1 MECAVC
7 YGETG
12 PFQKLCC
19 GHTFCS
25 GCVKNW
31 YLKGAAGTS
40 CPMCR
45 RPMYFRGF
53 HKVREEWDEE
63 AWEQRC
69 SEIMGEA
76 IDEAFEESRE
86 MASYFPPEFSQ
97 QIMDGIMEDLQ
108 DIDKTMRYLKSEGI
122 GADDIEYVLFET
134 ADYYSDRNINKWSW
148 CDEPVKDFQTRYPRL
163 SLDHTGS
170 PKRVRAR
177 EDPWMTVS
185 FYIDV

>member
-7 YGETG
+7 YGESG

-19 GHTFCS
+19 GHTFCK

-31 YLKGAAGTS
+31 YLKGAAGAS

-63 AWEQRC
+63 AWEARC
-69 SEIMGEA
+69 SEIMSEA
-76 IDEAFEESRE
+76 IDVAFEEAAE
-86 MASYFPPEFSQ
+86 MAECFPEEFSHE
-97 QIMDGIMEDLQ
+97 IMDSLIEDLQ
-108 DIDKTMRYLKSEGI
+108 DIDRTMRYLKSEGI
-122 GADDIEYVLFET
+122 AADDIEYVLFET

-148 CDEPVKDFQTRYPRL
+148 CDEPPRDFQTRYPRL
-163 SLDHTGS
+163 GRGLTGTL
-170 PKRVRAR
+170 KRVRAR
-177 EDPWMTVS
+177 QDPWFTVS
-185 FYIDV
+185 FYIEV